1 MAAARSKYISRTNIA
16 LTHSRLAWVLGTTRW
31 RRSPPRACQQ
41 QQPQHQHRQHC
52 SSHTSYLVESEQSQ
66 PDSQPA
72 SQPANPTPVGA
83 APTASAGDGPGGDA
97 VRVRVRARCTAL
109 RCMSHVEEEEK
120 PQCSLPPSNNHGAD
134 GPILPIH
141 GVDWSIQGPCIFALP
156 LRALACCKPPCT
168 NRRAQRPRVPDRG
181 VRPGRSREACSGVLV
196 GRGKKRL
203 TTAAFALFTAEMWFS
218 ITELSSGECDH
229 KSTRGRRVE
238 LARQTAVVPGGGHGI
253 SPLTG
258 SEPDVVDR

>member
-1 MAAARSKYISRTNIA
+1 MAAQSASCMSTTAASTPTPPTLLLAHILPRRVRTEPAR
-16 LTHSRLAWVLGTTRW
+16 
-31 RRSPPRACQQ
+31 
-41 QQPQHQHRQHC
+41 
-52 SSHTSYLVESEQSQ
+52 
-66 PDSQPA
+66 QPA
-72 SQPANPTPVGA
+72 SQPASQQTPLPWAPLPPRQQGTALA
-83 APTASAGDGPGGDA
+83 AMRCGCGCG
-97 VRVRVRARCTAL
+97 RAAL
-109 RCMSHVEEEEK
+109 RCAACRTLKKNKK